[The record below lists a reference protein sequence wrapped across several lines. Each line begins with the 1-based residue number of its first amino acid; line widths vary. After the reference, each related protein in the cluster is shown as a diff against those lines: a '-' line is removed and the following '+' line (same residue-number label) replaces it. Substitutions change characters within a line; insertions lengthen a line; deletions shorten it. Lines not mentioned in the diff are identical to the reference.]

1 MSDTIPPFLGNGR
14 SKFAQF
20 LELQSCAG
28 LRSIRDMPDKLDQF
42 ESVFKSADMPVLT
55 HDEKHFREIL
65 VVSDQQTDVSG
76 EFFTQ
81 LRESWPLIERDRAN
95 WRALP
100 ASALDDA
107 ASFVGR
113 VENEKADL
121 IVTHRYLAEQER
133 GQLRGLGSLLGAIVW
148 QTSAPVLI
156 LPCDETGRVIQRES
170 TSGTVLA
177 ATDHLTGDNVLVDYG
192 VRFTP
197 LDGRLVLAH
206 IEDDAIFERFMAE
219 IERIPQIETDVARR
233 ELKQKLLQRPQSYI
247 QSCQDVLRAAGKRCD
262 VSSVVRFGHRV
273 RDYHTLIGESGAELL
288 CLHAGGEDVPA
299 QRGMAHMI
307 ATQFRNLPLFLI

>member
-1 MSDTIPPFLGNGR
+1 
-14 SKFAQF
+14 
-20 LELQSCAG
+20 
-28 LRSIRDMPDKLDQF
+28 MPDKLDQF

-55 HDEKHFREIL
+55 HDEKHFRQIL
-65 VVSDQQTDVSG
+65 VVSDQQPDVAG
-76 EFFTQ
+76 DFWQQ
-81 LRESWPLIERDRAN
+81 LRQSWHILDRDNAE
-95 WRALP
+95 WRSLPVDALQ
-100 ASALDDA
+100 DA
-107 ASFVGR
+107 GNFVSR

-121 IVTHRYLAEQER
+121 IVTHRYLAEAER

-156 LPCDETGRVIQRES
+156 LPCDEEGRVIQRES
-170 TSGTVLA
+170 TSGTVVA

-206 IEDDAIFERFMAE
+206 IEDDATFERFMNE

-233 ELKQKLLQRPQSYI
+233 EMKDKLLHRPQAYI
-247 QSCQDVLRAAGKRCD
+247 KSCEEVLRAAGKRCD
-262 VSSVVRFGHRV
+262 ISSVIRFGHRV
-273 RDYHTLIGESGAELL
+273 RDYHTLIGENGAELL
-288 CLHAGGEDVPA
+288 CLHAGDDDVPA
-299 QRGMAHMI
+299 RRGMAHMI